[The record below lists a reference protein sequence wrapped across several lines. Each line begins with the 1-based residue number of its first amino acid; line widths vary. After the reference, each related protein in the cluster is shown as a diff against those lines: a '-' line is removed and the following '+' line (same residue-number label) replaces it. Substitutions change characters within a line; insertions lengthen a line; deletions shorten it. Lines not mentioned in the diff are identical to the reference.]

1 MNRYNTGNIITNGT
15 QILSVSAAS
24 ARGLLGRGD
33 KVLNNLSA
41 KEKKDYYQ
49 YRADKIR
56 DEVAQYNSEK
66 ALSREEKIAA
76 SDTKANK
83 VRDEVAK
90 YNSDK
95 ALTREEKVAL
105 SDKKADKAREYLYG
119 SDDFQ
124 SVDDIMENS
133 QSIIDSMPENSPQM
147 EEIKIKAKRDNQ
159 FYTDRIKGRR
169 VMSNKLKHDIRLEL
183 EELDELRNKN
193 GRNN

>member
-49 YRADKIR
+49 YRTDKIRDEVSQYNSENALSREEKVARSDVKANKAR
-56 DEVAQYNSEK
+56 DEVAQYNSEG
-66 ALSREEKIAA
+66 
-76 SDTKANK
+76 
-83 VRDEVAK
+83 
-90 YNSDK
+90 
-95 ALTREEKVAL
+95 ALTREEKVAF
-105 SDKKADKAREYLYG
+105 SDKKADNIRKYLSQ
-119 SDDFQ
+119 SDDLQ
-124 SVDDIMENS
+124 SVDDIMAGS
-133 QSIIDSMPENSPQM
+133 QSTIDSMPENSPQM

-159 FYTDRIKGRR
+159 FYMDRIKGRR
-169 VMSNKLKHDIRLEL
+169 VMSNKFKHDIRLEL
-183 EELDELRNKN
+183 EELDELRSKN

>member
-41 KEKKDYYQ
+41 KERKDYYQ

-66 ALSREEKIAA
+66 ALSREEK
-76 SDTKANK
+76 
-83 VRDEVAK
+83 
-90 YNSDK
+90 
-95 ALTREEKVAL
+95 VAL
-105 SDKKADKAREYLYG
+105 SDKKADNVRNHLSQSG
-119 SDDFQ
+119 DFQ
-124 SVDDIMENS
+124 SIDDIMENS
-133 QSIIDSMPENSPQM
+133 QSIVDSMPENSPQM
-147 EEIKIKAKRDNQ
+147 EEIKIKARRDNQ
-159 FYTDRIKGRR
+159 FYADRIKGRR